1 MLVRSAVLVAASAL
15 AAGLTTGTSAHA
27 NGRFPAS
34 SAMVF
39 SPADDARVMV
49 RTTFGL
55 LVTSD
60 GGGSWSWICE
70 RAIGFSGPEDP
81 SYVVT
86 PSGAIV
92 AGLFDGLRV
101 SRDGG
106 CSWTGVKTDA
116 TVFVDLTTRADGA
129 VVALAS
135 SYDRHSDAGSLYR
148 TQLWLSTDDAR
159 SFTPL
164 GPRFDPT
171 LLGETVEV
179 ARSEPSRLYVS
190 AVRGDGAERQ
200 GIVLVSTDGGK
211 TWSERR
217 SMLSPSEL
225 APFIAAVDPKRADRI
240 YLRTSAAPD
249 TSTRLLVSDDAA
261 KTYRTLLAA
270 KGPLFGFALS
280 EDGASVSAGGPDD
293 GLYVGATGGE
303 LTQVSGPRL
312 KVQCLGRRGDVL
324 WACSSEASG
333 FIAGTSRNGGT
344 SFDARLHLRDI
355 AGPLT
360 CPEGTAVAK
369 ECGVD
374 WLKLKGELGVG
385 SSKEGAGDGVDG
397 GAAVAPGEAARTR
410 DHGVWWAAIVAALGA
425 SALLLRARGRKP

>member
-1 MLVRSAVLVAASAL
+1 MLARSASLVSAL
-15 AAGLTTGTSAHA
+15 VLGAGLTGAGTAHA

-60 GGGSWSWICE
+60 GGTSWSWICE

-86 PSGAIV
+86 GSGAIV

-106 CSWTGVKTDA
+106 CSWSTVKTDA

-135 SYDRHSDAGSLYR
+135 SYDRHGDAGSLYR

-159 SFTPL
+159 SFSPL

-179 ARSEPSRLYVS
+179 AASDLARLYVS

-200 GIVLVSTDGGK
+200 GVVLVSTDVGK

-217 SMLSPSEL
+217 PMLEPSEL

-240 YLRTSAAPD
+240 YLRTSAAPE
-249 TSTRLLVSDDAA
+249 SATRLLVSDDAA
-261 KTYRTLLAA
+261 QTYRTLLAA
-270 KGPLFGFALS
+270 RGPLLGFVLS
-280 EDGASVSAGGPDD
+280 ADGASVTAGGPDD
-293 GLYVGATGGE
+293 GLYAGEAGGA
-303 LTQVSGPRL
+303 LRQVSGPKL
-312 KVQCLGRRGDVL
+312 KVQCLGRAGDVL

-333 FIAGTSRNGGT
+333 FVAGTSRNGGA
-344 SFDARLHLRDI
+344 SFEARLHLRDI
-355 AGPLT
+355 AGPLA
-360 CPEGTAVAK
+360 CPEGSAVAK
-369 ECGVD
+369 ECATD
-374 WLKLKGELGVG
+374 WRKLKGELGVG
-385 SSKEGAGDGVDG
+385 SAAPPPGTVDARSGA
-397 GAAVAPGEAARTR
+397 APGEAARTR
-410 DHGVWWAAIVAALGA
+410 DHGVMWAAIVAALGVG
-425 SALLLRARGRKP
+425 ALLARARSRRR

>member
-1 MLVRSAVLVAASAL
+1 MLARSAVLVAASAL

-60 GGGSWSWICE
+60 GGSSWSWICE

-86 PSGAIV
+86 RSGAIV

-179 ARSEPSRLYVS
+179 APSDPSRLYVS

-200 GIVLVSTDGGK
+200 GVVLVSTDGGR
-211 TWSERR
+211 TWSEGR
-217 SMLSPSEL
+217 SMLAPREL

-240 YLRTSAAPD
+240 YLRTSASPE

-270 KGPLFGFALS
+270 KGPLLGFALS

-293 GLYVGATGGE
+293 GLYVGAPGGE

-312 KVQCLGRRGDVL
+312 KVQCLGRKGDVL

-333 FIAGTSRNGGT
+333 FVAGTSRNGGT

-355 AGPLT
+355 AGPLA
-360 CPEGTAVAK
+360 CPEGSAVAK

-374 WLKLKGELGVG
+374 WLKLRGELGVG
-385 SSKEGAGDGVDG
+385 SSREGAGGSADG
-397 GAAVAPGEAARTR
+397 GAAVAPAEAARTR
-410 DHGVWWAAIVAALGA
+410 DHGVWWAAIVAAVGA
-425 SALLLRARGRKP
+425 SALLLRARGRKR